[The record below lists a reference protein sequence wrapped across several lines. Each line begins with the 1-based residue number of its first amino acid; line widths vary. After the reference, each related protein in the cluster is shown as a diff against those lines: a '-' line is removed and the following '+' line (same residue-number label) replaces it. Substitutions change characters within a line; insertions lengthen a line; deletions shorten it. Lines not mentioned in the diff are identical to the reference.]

1 MASSSMPNRSPNG
14 FVYDAVFLRTFAHWH
29 QKALDCLLLLNGVTA
44 YIAASP
50 QCPILKQMSS
60 HKCSCAPAYAPH
72 HESPPCHKARDPAG
86 DALCSLAH
94 ALSNFQFRHESSYS
108 DPGKGSPICLTDS
121 RVSDCA

>member
-86 DALCSLAH
+86 DALCSPWPMH
-94 ALSNFQFRHESSYS
+94 SQTFNF
-108 DPGKGSPICLTDS
+108 DTKAATPIPARDRPSVLQT
-121 RVSDCA
+121 VV